1 MKLFR
6 FEERWVEAV
15 LSGFSSPSG
24 GGLVIEENEVDY
36 LDGFMRMNEPATPLA
51 AFGAR
56 AAVWMVALA
65 PLWCLLSLRGVL
77 RRSADERVALMTRML
92 EHRLWVVR
100 ELTLLLKVQASM
112 AMMGTASVRL
122 RSGYDRREAAAEPS
136 DGLVRLPLLGEVA

>member
-24 GGLVIEENEVDY
+24 GGLVLEENEVDF
-36 LDGFMRMNEPATPLA
+36 LDGFTRMNAPATKMA
-51 AFGAR
+51 SFGAR
-56 AAVWMVALA
+56 AAIWLVALA
-65 PLWCLLSLRGVL
+65 PLWSLWSLRGVL
-77 RRSADERVALMTRML
+77 RRTADERVELMTRML

-122 RSGYDRREAAAEPS
+122 RSGYDRRRLVPA
-136 DGLVRLPLLGEVA
+136 DGLLRLPVLGEVA